1 MLVLV
6 NYAIELKKPFE
17 FIASLIGTSDS
28 LFPVGVVDDI
38 VLDVLEKF
46 GGEDKIIERFVGC
59 VVDFLFVA
67 HPFAVTF
74 VDENDVFTDAEHG
87 IHVVSVDYG
96 GHSVFVGY
104 VAEQFINQN

>member
-1 MLVLV
+1 MYLR
-6 NYAIELKKPFE
+6 
-17 FIASLIGTSDS
+17 LIKSR
-28 LFPVGVVDDI
+28 FPVSVVDDV

-46 GGEDKIIERFVGC
+46 GGEDKIIERFVSG

-67 HPFAVTF
+67 HPFPVAL
-74 VDENDVFTDAEHG
+74 VDEDDVFTDTEHG
-87 IHVVSVDYG
+87 IHVVSVDYS

>member
-1 MLVLV
+1 M
-6 NYAIELKKPFE
+6 
-17 FIASLIGTSDS
+17 
-28 LFPVGVVDDI
+28 GVVDDV

-46 GGEDKIIERFVGC
+46 GGEDKIIERFVSG

-67 HPFAVTF
+67 NPFPVAL
-74 VDENDVFTDAEHG
+74 VDEDDVFTDTEHG